1 MTEHNT
7 RVDEMLG
14 DKSFH
19 IEFHGYLSN
28 HAKHAVIA
36 LNGLGAPAEDI
47 AAYVEE
53 YARTTYGFGLEPP
66 KQSDIQLTE
75 ENWRDFLGKHEQFT
89 SLCRF
94 FEEGRVR

>member
-28 HAKHAVIA
+28 HAKHA
-36 LNGLGAPAEDI
+36 GG
-47 AAYVEE
+47 
-53 YARTTYGFGLEPP
+53 
-66 KQSDIQLTE
+66 
-75 ENWRDFLGKHEQFT
+75 
-89 SLCRF
+89 
-94 FEEGRVR
+94 

>member
-66 KQSDIQLTE
+66 TQSDIQLTE
-75 ENWRDFLGKHEQFT
+75 ENWRDFLGTH
-89 SLCRF
+89 
-94 FEEGRVR
+94 

>member
-1 MTEHNT
+1 MSTEHNT
-7 RVDEMLG
+7 CVDAMLD
-14 DKSFH
+14 DKSFY

-36 LNGLGAPAEDI
+36 LNGLGTPAGDI

-66 KQSDIQLTE
+66 KRSDL
-75 ENWRDFLGKHEQFT
+75 
-89 SLCRF
+89 
-94 FEEGRVR
+94 